1 MLVALVIFLGLALD
15 ISVDTCTYQSIK
27 PPCIHRL
34 MRPIAG
40 SPRDICQH
48 HGSWSPLVAPHFPT
62 MAENDAFK
70 ERVGKVRYIPLS
82 MFRIESR
89 HEISL
94 EKLEAHLGKAVPEI
108 ALPLRVE
115 QFTYGQVIT
124 PRFLSSE
131 MLTRQSNPTYFLTD
145 NNGVKYVLRKKPG
158 GTLLSKTAHAI
169 EREYHVLAA
178 LENTDVPIPK
188 VYCLCEDNDV
198 LGTPFYVLSQ

>member
-1 MLVALVIFLGLALD
+1 
-15 ISVDTCTYQSIK
+15 
-27 PPCIHRL
+27 
-34 MRPIAG
+34 
-40 SPRDICQH
+40 
-48 HGSWSPLVAPHFPT
+48 